1 MTSLLWLTLRTFL
14 PVVIL
19 IILLQLWSLKSDY
32 QIGEPHKWHSW
43 SSVCVWNVN
52 VQGIKWK
59 LIWRTLFPLTKTQKR
74 KWANT
79 LYQAIMTSRL
89 VNNTYVWQNYKQ
101 YVRPLFKEI
110 KKWWHLPR
118 SICIKE
124 QAPLLN
130 STFRQILI
138 NLFIIFQMCK
148 WFLQWSLWRR
158 TALKWSVIGIWYG
171 QTSLIRRPKGQN
183 QVSAL
188 QRCPYYRVRESM
200 IFAFLGPNELSVKE
214 RCPHHRGVR
223 KERLHWISFFSVTGK
238 KICQ

>member
-1 MTSLLWLTLRTFL
+1 MRLRTFL
-14 PVVIL
+14 PDVIL

-52 VQGIKWK
+52 CAKWK

-74 KWANT
+74 NWANT
-79 LYQAIMTSRL
+79 HYQAIMTSRL
-89 VNNTYVWQNYKQ
+89 VNNTYIWQNYEQ

-130 STFRQILI
+130 STFRQTLI
-138 NLFIIFQMCK
+138 FLLFSKCANGSVYSG
-148 WFLQWSLWRR
+148 LCEAVR
-158 TALKWSVIGIWYG
+158 TALKWSVLVEIDRHPI
-171 QTSLIRRPKGQN
+171 QSSLFNTENKGTEPSVRFTE
-183 QVSAL
+183 VSEKVWFL
-188 QRCPYYRVRESM
+188 V
-200 IFAFLGPNELSVKE
+200 FLGANELSVIE
-214 RCPHHRGVR
+214 RCP
-223 KERLHWISFFSVTGK
+223 
-238 KICQ
+238 

>member
-59 LIWRTLFPLTKTQKR
+59 LIWSALFPPTKTQKR
-74 KWANT
+74 NWANT
-79 LYQAIMTSRL
+79 HYQAIMTSRL
-89 VNNTYVWQNYKQ
+89 VNNIYMAKLWAICQATFQGD
-101 YVRPLFKEI
+101 
-110 KKWWHLPR
+110 KKWWNLPR

-130 STFRQILI
+130 STFRKTLI
-138 NLFIIFQMCK
+138 FLLFPKCANG
-148 WFLQWSLWRR
+148 L
-158 TALKWSVIGIWYG
+158 Y
-171 QTSLIRRPKGQN
+171 TSLCEEE
-183 QVSAL
+183 
-188 QRCPYYRVRESM
+188 QRW
-200 IFAFLGPNELSVKE
+200 
-214 RCPHHRGVR
+214 RG
-223 KERLHWISFFSVTGK
+223 LF
-238 KICQ
+238 